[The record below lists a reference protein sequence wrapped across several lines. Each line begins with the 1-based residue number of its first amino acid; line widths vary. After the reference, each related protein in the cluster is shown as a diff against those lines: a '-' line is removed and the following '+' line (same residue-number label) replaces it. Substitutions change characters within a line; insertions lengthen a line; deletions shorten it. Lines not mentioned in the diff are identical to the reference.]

1 MTTRSDQNRLILRG
15 VLTLV
20 AAIVAVW
27 VLYELRGVLILIYVS
42 TLLAMGFSPIVR
54 ALERRRQFRLPRW
67 AAILVVYVG
76 VLLTIAGLL
85 SLVVPPL
92 VSQVTQLY
100 TDLPRI
106 IDKFQKM
113 LVDRGLVESTW
124 NWSDMLKNVQST
136 GLATGLL
143 GALQTM
149 IGLAATLVTVITVL
163 LLPYYLLLEAAS
175 LQKGFLHLFD
185 PDSRPRVARI
195 SREVTT
201 KAGAWL
207 SGQLLLGGVIGTT
220 ATIGLWILGVPYF
233 YVLGLIAGLGEMIPV
248 IGPILAAVPA
258 VFMGLTVSGK
268 TAVFVLIYFTIQQLV
283 ENNVLVP
290 RIMERQ
296 VGVSAATVIVALLV
310 GSQLLG
316 ILGAVLAVPTAAI
329 IKVLLQEYLER
340 EEQ

>member
-20 AAIVAVW
+20 AAIVAIW
-27 VLYELRGVLILIYVS
+27 VLYELRGVLLLIYIS
-42 TLLAMGFSPIVR
+42 TLLAMGFSQIVR
-54 ALERRRQFRLPRW
+54 SVERWRKFPLPRW

-76 VLLTIAGLL
+76 VLLIVAALL

-92 VSQVTQLY
+92 VSQVTQLVR
-100 TDLPRI
+100 DLPGI
-106 IDKFQKM
+106 IDDFQRT
-113 LVDRGLVESTW
+113 LVSKGLAEPRWT
-124 NWSDMLKNVQST
+124 WSDLVKNFESP
-136 GLATGLL
+136 GLATSIL

-149 IGLAATLVTVITVL
+149 IGLAGTFLTVITVL
-163 LLPYYLLLEAAS
+163 LLPYYLLLEAS
-175 LQKGFLHLFD
+175 TLQKGFLHLFD

-207 SGQLLLGGVIGTT
+207 SGQLVLGIVIGTT
-220 ATIGLWILGVPYF
+220 ATVGLWILGVPYF
-233 YVLGLIAGLGEMIPV
+233 YVLGLIAGLGEMVPV
-248 IGPILAAVPA
+248 IGPILGAVPA
-258 VFMGLTVSGK
+258 ILMGLTVSAK
-268 TAVFVLIYFTIQQLV
+268 TGVFVAIYFTIQQLV

-316 ILGAVLAVPTAAI
+316 VIGAVLAVPTAAI

-340 EEQ
+340 EDA

>member
-76 VLLTIAGLL
+76 VLLSIAALL

-92 VSQVTQLY
+92 VSQVSQLY

-113 LVDRGLVESTW
+113 LVDRGLVEATW
-124 NWSDMLKNVQST
+124 NWSDMLKNVQGA
-136 GLATGLL
+136 GLATSLL

-149 IGLAATLVTVITVL
+149 IGLAGTLVTVITVL
-163 LLPYYLLLEAAS
+163 LLPYYLLLEASS

-185 PDSRPRVARI
+185 PDSRPQVARI

-258 VFMGLTVSGK
+258 VFMGLTVSVK